1 MSTFEKLNTWVKH
14 SITVRLITIGIL
26 ILLFMT
32 PISMVEEIIME
43 RESTKMQA
51 VDEVSSKWGREQ
63 TIKGLV
69 LTIPFKAYSKE
80 YEDDTKEKFTLKETI
95 GYAHFLPNELNIS
108 GDIQPEIRYRGIY
121 EVIVYNSKV
130 KLTGSFSS
138 PTFDAWKI
146 DTADIMWEDA
156 FVSLGLSDLRSIQ
169 EDISVDW
176 NGKKYNFN
184 PGVESEDVIQTG
196 ISANLRLSNAE
207 SFQSISNFSLE
218 LDFNGSSSLNF
229 IPLGKTTKVN
239 IVSKWQNP
247 SFIGSFLPD
256 TRDVNTDGFSAS
268 WNVLHLNRSYPQQFI
283 GTVVGMEESSFG
295 VDLFMPVDEYQK
307 STRSVKY
314 AIMFITLTF
323 LVFFFI
329 QILNAVNIH
338 PIQYLIVGLALCIFY
353 TLLIAVSEHIS
364 FSLSYIIASIAIIS
378 MVTFY
383 AKSMFNK
390 TSLTRMIFLMLTALY
405 VYIYT
410 IIQMEDY
417 ALLMGSVGLLVVL
430 GSIMYLSRKIDW
442 YAIHTKS
449 A

>member
-353 TLLIAVSEHIS
+353 TLLIALSEHIS
-364 FSLSYIIASIAIIS
+364 FSLSYFIASISIIS